1 MSSATKLL
9 SRHAKSILTAA
20 AAAGLLG
27 LVALPASV
35 QASSSPFSAMS
46 GNWSGG
52 GFITMASGT
61 KERIRC
67 RAKYDVD
74 GGGSSLDLTLRC
86 ASDSFNF
93 ELQSNASHSNGAVTG
108 TWSENT
114 RHVGGNIEGSARG
127 NAIHV
132 RVSGVISAMLA
143 VSTNA
148 NQQSI
153 SIQAPGTEMSSV
165 AISLSRK

>member
-1 MSSATKLL
+1 MFSFSKSLNL
-9 SRHAKSILTAA
+9 NAKSALAVA
-20 AAAGLLG
+20 AAAGFLG
-27 LVALPASV
+27 LAVSAGSV
-35 QASSSPFSAMS
+35 QASNSPFTAMS
-46 GNWSGG
+46 GAWSGG
-52 GFITMASGT
+52 GVIIMASGT

-67 RAKYDVD
+67 RANYDVG
-74 GGGSSLDLTLRC
+74 GGGSNVDLRLRC

-127 NAIHV
+127 NAINV
-132 RVSGVISAMLA
+132 RVSGVISAMLG
-143 VSTNA
+143 VNTNG

-153 SIQAPGTEMSSV
+153 SIQAPGTEMALV

>member
-1 MSSATKLL
+1 MFSFNKSLTGNVKSAL
-9 SRHAKSILTAA
+9 AVV

-27 LVALPASV
+27 LAALPGSV
-35 QASSSPFSAMS
+35 QASSSPFTVLS
-46 GNWSGG
+46 GSWSGAG
-52 GFITMASGT
+52 TVTMSSGA

-74 GGGSSLDLTLRC
+74 GGGSNVDLTLRC
-86 ASDSFNF
+86 ASDSYNF
-93 ELQSNASHSNGAVTG
+93 ELQSNVSHSNGAVTG

-127 NAIHV
+127 GHISV

-143 VSTNA
+143 VNTNA
-148 NQQSI
+148 NSQSI
-153 SIQAPGTEMSSV
+153 SIQAPGTEMQAV

>member
-1 MSSATKLL
+1 MISATKSL
-9 SRHAKSILTAA
+9 SHRVKSALTGAA
-20 AAAGLLG
+20 AAAVLSVMPLS
-27 LVALPASV
+27 ATV
-35 QASSSPFSAMS
+35 QASGSPFNAMS
-46 GNWSGG
+46 GSWAGG
-52 GFITMASGT
+52 GTITMASGS

-67 RAKYDVD
+67 RARYDVA
-74 GGGSSLDLTLRC
+74 GGGANVDLTLRC
-86 ASDSFNF
+86 ASDSYNF
-93 ELQSNASHSNGAVTG
+93 ELQSNATHSNGAVSG
-108 TWSENT
+108 TWAETT
-114 RHVGGNIEGSARG
+114 RHVGGNLEGSARG

-132 RVSGVISAMLA
+132 RVSGVISALLA